1 MGRPV
6 LPPEVTP
13 ELLEQLF
20 ADIIRLEPRKESA
33 VRLRLQGLVYR
44 EIVAALNLE
53 KPDEKPVNLMW
64 VKRGCGRAEKQLLR
78 YLQTEDKKHEEVRG
92 HVKPPLYST
101 AEQVQCEM
109 VMNRRKPIC
118 KRLKVKPEVNVKR
131 AYQCECGSVGFTRE
145 SVNKG
150 GHRNICIY
158 TCTAC
163 GKEYD
168 KELLI
173 WTNYKYS

>member
-1 MGRPV
+1 MGRVV

-20 ADIIRLEPRKESA
+20 AGIIRLEPRKERA

-44 EIVAALNLE
+44 EIVAALNL
-53 KPDEKPVNLMW
+53 KSPNEKPVNLMW
-64 VKRGCGRAEKQLLR
+64 VKRGCI
-78 YLQTEDKKHEEVRG
+78 
-92 HVKPPLYST
+92 T
-101 AEQVQCEM
+101 AETQLMDFLTTVDKIDEGMSSPVLRRLYAAADRVHSEM
-109 VMNRRKPIC
+109 VMHRRKPIC
-118 KRLKVKPEVNVKR
+118 KRLKVKPEVNIKR
-131 AYQCECGSVGFTRE
+131 AYQCDCGSVGFVRRF
-145 SVNKG
+145 VNKG
-150 GHRNICIY
+150 GHRNIIIY

-168 KELLI
+168 KEFLI